1 MSEVIHMMLTL
12 IQKNK
17 EYLCYFQIKHNF
29 QGRKAIRVKE
39 GQYKMINRSF
49 IQEGITTSMCST
61 QPQSIKIY
69 DVKTYRFANRKHR
82 RIHYYS

>member
-1 MSEVIHMMLTL
+1 MLFSD
-12 IQKNK
+12 KA
-17 EYLCYFQIKHNF
+17 HF

-49 IQEGITTSMCST
+49 LQEGITTSMCST

-69 DVKTYRFANRKHR
+69 DVKTYRIANRKHR
-82 RIHYYS
+82 QIHYYS